1 MKDPVQIM
9 SEPFTLHVVALDVP
23 YPPDY
28 GGAMDMYF
36 RLAALKR
43 AEVKVILHCFVYR
56 RPPHRALDAVCD
68 QVWYYKRPLY
78 RHLFST
84 QMPYIV
90 ASRRSVQMLDRLIED
105 SHPILFEGLHT
116 TGWLNHPVLKNRIR
130 LVRLHN
136 VEHLYYAMLADQ
148 RPVFW
153 KRWFFQWESR
163 RLQRWAN
170 VLGCANGL
178 VAISAADAAWC
189 RQWDAVPVMELPP
202 MAGMEMDDRM
212 EGYGMYALYHGNLAV
227 EENLESVRFLIQQVF
242 SAISCPLYI
251 AGKNPPDSLYKTAA
265 PFPHIRIFANPGAAE
280 MDEIIRQAHIVLIPG
295 RQITGM
301 KLKLVQSLYRAR
313 HVLLSR
319 NIAQSALLK
328 DCPVADAATEWQRQV
343 LYLMEQPLSQ
353 TDVAKRRILL
363 KDRYNDDENIQR
375 LLSFIQQL
383 REAVAVHGMSRQ
395 E

>member
-1 MKDPVQIM
+1 MEDPVHIM
-9 SEPFTLHVVALDVP
+9 AEPFTLHVVALDVP

-43 AEVKVILHCFVYR
+43 AGVKVILHCFVYR
-56 RPPHRALDAVCD
+56 RPPHRALDVVCD

-78 RHLFST
+78 SHLFST
-84 QMPYIV
+84 QIPYIV
-90 ASRRSVQMLDRLIED
+90 ASRRSDQLLDRLMED
-105 SHPILFEGLHT
+105 SHPILFEGIHT
-116 TGWLNHPVLKNRIR
+116 TGWLDHPGLQNRIR
-130 LVRLHN
+130 VVRMHN

-163 RLQRWAN
+163 RLKRWAN
-170 VLGCANGL
+170 VLGYANGL

-189 RQWDAVPVMELPP
+189 GQWDAVPVMELPP
-202 MAGMEMDDRM
+202 MAGMEMDDRI
-212 EGYGMYALYHGNLAV
+212 EGSGKYALYHGNLAV
-227 EENLESVRFLIQQVF
+227 VENLESVRFLIQEVF
-242 SAISCPLYI
+242 SAIRYPLII
-251 AGKNPPDSLYKTAA
+251 AGKNPPDSLYKAA
-265 PFPHIRIFANPGAAE
+265 ASFPHIRIIANPGAEE

-319 NIAQSALLK
+319 NIAQSALLE

-343 LYLMEQPLSQ
+343 LDLMEQPLSR
-353 TDVAKRRILL
+353 TDVEKRKILL
-363 KDRYNDDENIQR
+363 KERYDDDVNIQR
-375 LLSFIQQL
+375 LLSFIQHL
-383 REAVAVHGMSRQ
+383 NGAVAVEGLSRQ